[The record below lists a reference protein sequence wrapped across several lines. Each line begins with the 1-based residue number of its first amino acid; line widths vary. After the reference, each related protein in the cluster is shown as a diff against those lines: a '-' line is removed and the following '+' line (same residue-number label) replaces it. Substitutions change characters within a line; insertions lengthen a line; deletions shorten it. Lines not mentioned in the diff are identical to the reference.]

1 MIAFEGITRPGE
13 VLSANRGDLLLPR
26 DLLVEDPAVVFLQIR
41 NPKGRRRGLGAVQH
55 AKIIDGRL
63 ALFLDR
69 IFGRREPTI
78 PLFPG
83 SFSSYRKRWD
93 AVLNFLKVP
102 SKLGLTPASLRAG
115 GAVRAYGANEE
126 IARLMWR
133 MRLRNIDTLQHY
145 LQETG
150 AASIFMELP
159 GESRTRVQNAALLF
173 DTLMDAFLP

>member
-69 IFGRREPTI
+69 IFAEENVQFLSSLD
-78 PLFPG
+78 LFPH
-83 SFSSYRKRWD
+83 
-93 AVLNFLKVP
+93 
-102 SKLGLTPASLRAG
+102 T
-115 GAVRAYGANEE
+115 
-126 IARLMWR
+126 
-133 MRLRNIDTLQHY
+133 
-145 LQETG
+145 
-150 AASIFMELP
+150 
-159 GESRTRVQNAALLF
+159 ESVGMLF
-173 DTLMDAFLP
+173 